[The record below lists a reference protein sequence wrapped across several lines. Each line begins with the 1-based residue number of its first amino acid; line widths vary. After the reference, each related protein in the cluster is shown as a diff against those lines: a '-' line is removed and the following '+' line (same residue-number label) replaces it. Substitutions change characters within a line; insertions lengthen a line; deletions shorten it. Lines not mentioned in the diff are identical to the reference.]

1 LHFLIYSRWGFN
13 TQSYNWIQYDI
24 FSSVPERP
32 SWGASAEASDRGLAF
47 YLNGLISN
55 ESSVSTEN
63 LGSTTISLEG
73 MVVLDLNNQT
83 VIRLSPSKKAH
94 LDSNTSIGY
103 EQINSYHDRW
113 KP

>member
-1 LHFLIYSRWGFN
+1 VGLQYSVIRLDPV
-13 TQSYNWIQYDI
+13 YI

-32 SWGASAEASDRGLAF
+32 SWGASAEASDKGLAF

-55 ESSVSTEN
+55 ESSVSTEY

-83 VIRLSPSKKAH
+83 VIRLSPSKKAYA
-94 LDSNTSIGY
+94 DSDTSIGY
-103 EQINSYHDRW
+103 EQINGYHDRW
-113 KP
+113 KS